1 MAYMIKQV
9 DEDFLKSKLKE
20 EKENSTT
27 KLPKIFNK
35 KPSNYSNVK
44 LPKFKPW
51 ILEQISKHLP
61 DDDIAIDYIYELL
74 QNYDG
79 VNTDGGYPDI
89 FGIYHQV
96 TDFLGEED
104 SLKFCKHLWKLI
116 IDASNE
122 KTGIPKEFQ
131 EKELPKIILP
141 EESRPRKK
149 TNYNRISP
157 SSNSRASSSSGS
169 SSGSRSTRLEKVHSL
184 HTWRE
189 YEHRYGAG
197 RNYEHHYV
205 PRSARDRDESEY
217 RQNRTKDLYR
227 RR

>member
-9 DEDFLKSKLKE
+9 DDDFFKSKLE
-20 EKENSTT
+20 DEKKNSTT
-27 KLPKIFNK
+27 RLPKIFNK

-51 ILEQISKHLP
+51 ILQQFSKHLP

-79 VNTDGGYPDI
+79 VDTDDGCPDI

-104 SLKFCKHLWKLI
+104 SVKFCKQLWKLI
-116 IDASNE
+116 IEASND
-122 KTGIPKEFQ
+122 KTGIPKELQ
-131 EKELPKIILP
+131 EKQSPKIISP

-149 TNYNRISP
+149 TNYNRTTST
-157 SSNSRASSSSGS
+157 SSTNSGSNSGDGS
-169 SSGSRSTRLEKVHSL
+169 STRRLEKVHSL
-184 HTWRE
+184 HPRRE

-197 RNYEHHYV
+197 RDYEHHYLS
-205 PRSARDRDESEY
+205 RSARDRDESEY
-217 RQNRTKDLYR
+217 RLNRSKDLYR